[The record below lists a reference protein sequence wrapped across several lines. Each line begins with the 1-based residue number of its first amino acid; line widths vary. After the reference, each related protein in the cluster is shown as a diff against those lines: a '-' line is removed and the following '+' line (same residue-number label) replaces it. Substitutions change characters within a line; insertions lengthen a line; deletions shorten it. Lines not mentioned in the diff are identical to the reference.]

1 MGTSGLEVLL
11 AGVPLVVEPL
21 TSEAFKPFGD
31 VIEASE
37 SAQHFSIN
45 QGFAQRFHRLAQ
57 VDVTTDGG
65 QPAISIFKAR
75 ARALPLQLSVL
86 EKHPFGSQA
95 FMPLSGHGYVVVVAL
110 GGDAPDMSTLT
121 CFMASAQQGVNY
133 AKGTWHHPLLALQD
147 GDFLVVDRA
156 GPVGEFNCVEV
167 VLDEGAAVAGLCFSC
182 NQRQFCPRLL

>member
-1 MGTSGLEVLL
+1 MSTSGLEVLL

-45 QGFAQRFHRLAQ
+45 QGFAQRFHRLAH
-57 VDVTTDGG
+57 VDVTQGG
-65 QPAISIFKAR
+65 GEPAISIFRAKAR
-75 ARALPLQLSVL
+75 PLPLQLSLL

-95 FMPLSGHGYVVVVAL
+95 FMPLSGDAYLVVVAL
-110 GGDAPDMSTLT
+110 GGDTPDMTTLK
-121 CFMASAQQGVNY
+121 CFSAIAQQGVNY
-133 AKGTWHHPLLALQD
+133 AKGTWHHPLLALND

-156 GPVGEFNCVEV
+156 GPSGEVNCVEV
-167 VLDEGAAVAGLCFSC
+167 MLDEDAAASVK
-182 NQRQFCPRLL
+182 PTE